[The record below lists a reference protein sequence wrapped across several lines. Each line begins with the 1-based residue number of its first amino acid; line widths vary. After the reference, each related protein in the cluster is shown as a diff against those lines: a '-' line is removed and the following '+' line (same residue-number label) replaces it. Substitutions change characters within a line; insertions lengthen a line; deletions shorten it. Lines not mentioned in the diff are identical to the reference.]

1 MEARSIPAA
10 LAPAA
15 HADARAPAVP
25 WPLVATVF
33 AATSIIVGLIWD
45 ISWHISIGRDT
56 FWTPAHMGIY
66 LGGSTAGLANGFL
79 VLRTSFGRDE
89 AARDR
94 AVRFWGF
101 RGPLGAFVSIWGAGA
116 MLTSAPFDD
125 WWHAAYG
132 LDVEILSPPH
142 TVLLAG
148 ILFVIG
154 GACMTALTAQNDAEA
169 AGSASAG
176 RYRAIFAYALGLLA
190 TMGALAVWEQTRPYL
205 AHSSRFYLYA
215 AVPFP
220 FLLAAA
226 GRALRLR
233 WPATTVAAIYSALL
247 LVTGWALAP
256 WPATPKLGPI
266 HQDVT
271 HMVSLGFPL
280 LLVAPALAFDL
291 LARALP
297 RARATVLAAALGAAF
312 VATMLATH
320 WWFGAFL
327 LSPASHNALFMGDHL
342 PYSVPRAFAWSRGE
356 FFDVDGSPAALARGL
371 GVAVAVAVL
380 TARGG
385 LALGG
390 WMRTVRR

>member
-1 MEARSIPAA
+1 MEARSLPAT

-15 HADARAPAVP
+15 RAAARADALP

-33 AATSIIVGLIWD
+33 AATSIILGLIWD

-66 LGGSTAGLANGFL
+66 VGGTTAGVANGL
-79 VLRTSFGRDE
+79 LILRTTFGKDE
-89 AARDR
+89 AARAR

-101 RGPLGAFVSIWGAGA
+101 RGPLGAFVSVWGAGA

-125 WWHAAYG
+125 WWHNAYG

-142 TVLLAG
+142 VVLLIG

-169 AGSASAG
+169 SGSAAAG
-176 RYRAIFAYALGLLA
+176 RYRAILAYALGLLV
-190 TMGALAVWEQTRPYL
+190 TMGALAVWEATRPYL
-205 AHSSRFYLYA
+205 AHSARFYLYS

-220 FLLAAA
+220 FMLGAAL
-226 GRALRLR
+226 RALRLR
-233 WPATTVAAIYSALL
+233 WPATTVA
-247 LVTGWALAP
+247 LVYMAVLAVMGWVLAP

-266 HQDVT
+266 HQPVT

-291 LARALP
+291 LQRALP
-297 RARATVLAAALGAAF
+297 RARTWLLAAALGLAF
-312 VATMLATH
+312 VAAMLAAH

-327 LSPASHNALFMGDHL
+327 LSPASHNAVFMGDHL
-342 PYSVPRAFAWSRGE
+342 PYSVPRSFAWARGE
-356 FFDVDGSPAALARGL
+356 FFDLDGSRAALARGL
-371 GVAVAVAVL
+371 GVAAVAAVL
-380 TARGG
+380 SARVG
-385 LALGG
+385 LGLGG
-390 WMRTVRR
+390 WMREVRR

>member
-1 MEARSIPAA
+1 MEARSLPAA

-15 HADARAPAVP
+15 RAAGRADALP

-33 AATSIIVGLIWD
+33 AATSIILGLIWD
-45 ISWHISIGRDT
+45 ISWHITIGRDT

-66 LGGSTAGLANGFL
+66 VGGTTAGFANGFL
-79 VLRTSFGRDE
+79 ILRTTFGGDE
-89 AARDR
+89 GARAR

-101 RGPLGAFVSIWGAGA
+101 RGPLGAFMSVWGAGA

-125 WWHAAYG
+125 WWHNAYG

-142 TVLLAG
+142 VVLLAG

-169 AGSASAG
+169 SGSAAAG
-176 RYRAIFAYALGLLA
+176 RYRAILAYALGLLV
-190 TMGALAVWEQTRPYL
+190 TMGALAVWEATRPYL
-205 AHSSRFYLYA
+205 AHSARFYLYS

-220 FLLAAA
+220 FMLGAAL
-226 GRALRLR
+226 RALRLR
-233 WPATTVAAIYSALL
+233 WPATTVA
-247 LVTGWALAP
+247 LVYMAVLAVMGWVLAP

-266 HQDVT
+266 HQPVT

-291 LARALP
+291 LQRALP
-297 RARATVLAAALGAAF
+297 RARTWLLAAALGLAF
-312 VATMLATH
+312 VAAMLAAH

-327 LSPASHNALFMGDHL
+327 LSPASHNAVFMGDHL
-342 PYSVPRAFAWSRGE
+342 PYSVPRSFAWARGE
-356 FFDVDGSPAALARGL
+356 FFDLDGSRAALARGL
-371 GVAVAVAVL
+371 GVAAVAAVL
-380 TARGG
+380 SARVG
-385 LALGG
+385 LGLGG
-390 WMRTVRR
+390 WMREVRR